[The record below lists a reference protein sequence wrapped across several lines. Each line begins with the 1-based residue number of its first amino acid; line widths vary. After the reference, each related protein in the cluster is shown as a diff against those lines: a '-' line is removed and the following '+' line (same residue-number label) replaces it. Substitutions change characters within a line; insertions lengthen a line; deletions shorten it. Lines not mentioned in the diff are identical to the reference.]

1 MKVKMWEIEVEGNN
15 RLCVVANNVKEA
27 ITKAM
32 KTQTDWGKF
41 CKNLNEIKKVELLA
55 EED

>member
-1 MKVKMWEIEVEGNN
+1 MKTKIWEIEVEGNN
-15 RLCVVANNVKEA
+15 RLNVVAKNAKEA

-32 KTQTDWGKF
+32 KMQTEWEKF

>member
-1 MKVKMWEIEVEGNN
+1 MWEIEVEGNN